1 MKASKLI
8 RAVAAAAVASA
19 VAVALAGCGSSGSA
33 AKQIAVPSDPTNE
46 ARALLLL
53 QDQGLITLKDGT
65 GLSATKN
72 DIEENPYNID
82 IVETEAASV
91 PRTLSDV
98 NMGVVNGN
106 YAIGAGIDTST
117 ALAKE
122 ATDSEAADK
131 YANVVAVR
139 DGDEDSAKIKALI
152 AALQSTEVRDFIDA
166 TYGGSVVPVGSASDV
181 EIPDATDGYTVIKVG
196 ASPAPH
202 AEILAQAKDILAEH
216 GYTLEV
222 VEYSDYIQPN
232 VALDDGEL
240 DANYFQ
246 HITYLEDYNA
256 ENGTTLVSAGAIHF
270 EPLGLYP
277 GKSASLDDLKK

>member
-1 MKASKLI
+1 MKAKNLVKAI
-8 RAVAAAAVASA
+8 ATAAIVGAAL
-19 VAVALAGCGSSGSA
+19 VALAGCGGGLSA

-98 NMGVVNGN
+98 DMGVINGN
-106 YAIGAGIDTST
+106 YAIGAGIDTSS

-131 YANVVAVR
+131 YANVIAVR
-139 DGDEDSAKIKALI
+139 DGDQDSAKIKALV
-152 AALQSTEVRDFIDA
+152 AALQSSDVRNYIEGAYDGA
-166 TYGGSVVPVGSASDV
+166 VVPVGDASNAV
-181 EIPDATDGYTVIKVG
+181 IEDATGDDTVIKVG

-277 GKSASLDDLKK
+277 GKTASVDDLKK

>member
-1 MKASKLI
+1 MKAKNLVKAI
-8 RAVAAAAVASA
+8 ATAAIVGAAL
-19 VAVALAGCGSSGSA
+19 VALAGCGGGSSA

-98 NMGVVNGN
+98 DMGVINGN
-106 YAIGAGIDTST
+106 YAIGAGIDTSS

-131 YANVVAVR
+131 YANVIAVR
-139 DGDEDSAKIKALI
+139 DGDQDSAKIKALV
-152 AALQSTEVRDFIDA
+152 AALQSSDVRDYIESAYDGA
-166 TYGGSVVPVGSASDV
+166 VVPVGDASNAV
-181 EIPDATDGYTVIKVG
+181 IEDATGDDTVIKVG

-277 GKSASLDDLKK
+277 GKTASVDDLKK

>member
-1 MKASKLI
+1 MYK
-8 RAVAAAAVASA
+8 R
-19 VAVALAGCGSSGSA
+19 
-33 AKQIAVPSDPTNE
+33 Q
-46 ARALLLL
+46 
-53 QDQGLITLKDGT
+53 
-65 GLSATKN
+65 
-72 DIEENPYNID
+72 
-82 IVETEAASV
+82 
-91 PRTLSDV
+91 
-98 NMGVVNGN
+98 
-106 YAIGAGIDTST
+106 
-117 ALAKE
+117 
-122 ATDSEAADK
+122 
-131 YANVVAVR
+131 
-139 DGDEDSAKIKALI
+139 
-152 AALQSTEVRDFIDA
+152 FIDA

-181 EIPDATDGYTVIKVG
+181 EIPDATDGDTVIKVG

>member
-1 MKASKLI
+1 MKAKNLVKAI
-8 RAVAAAAVASA
+8 ATAAIVGAAL
-19 VAVALAGCGSSGSA
+19 VALAGCGGGSSA

-98 NMGVVNGN
+98 DMGVINGN
-106 YAIGAGIDTST
+106 YAIGAGIDTSS

-131 YANVVAVR
+131 YANVIAVR
-139 DGDEDSAKIKALI
+139 DGDQDSAKIKALV
-152 AALQSTEVRDFIDA
+152 AALQSSDVRNYIEGAYDGA
-166 TYGGSVVPVGSASDV
+166 VVPVGDASNAV
-181 EIPDATDGYTVIKVG
+181 IEDATDDDTVIKVG

-277 GKSASLDDLKK
+277 GKTASVDDLKK

>member
-33 AKQIAVPSDPTNE
+33 AKQIAVRRILRMK

-139 DGDEDSAKIKALI
+139 DGDEDSAQGSRLSLPRCRALRC
-152 AALQSTEVRDFIDA
+152 ATSSTLPTVVRLCQWEA
-166 TYGGSVVPVGSASDV
+166 PSDV
-181 EIPDATDGYTVIKVG
+181 EIPDATGRRRRSSRW
-196 ASPAPH
+196 ARLRLPRPLRFSPK
-202 AEILAQAKDILAEH
+202 AKDILAEH

-222 VEYSDYIQPN
+222 VG
-232 VALDDGEL
+232 VL
-240 DANYFQ
+240 
-246 HITYLEDYNA
+246 
-256 ENGTTLVSAGAIHF
+256 
-270 EPLGLYP
+270 
-277 GKSASLDDLKK
+277 